1 MKQKFVKMSGAG
13 NDFIV
18 LDNMDSSLDD
28 IITPDFIRSLCVRG
42 LSVGADGLLEL
53 KDDTEYAF
61 HMKFYN
67 NDGKAAEMCGNGGR
81 CIAGYAASA
90 GIVPDRGI
98 FHFRSDAGIHSAE
111 ITGQDSVRLW
121 MTTPEVHYFD
131 RSIDIDSVSLRLS
144 FLNTGVPHA
153 VVMFDGPE
161 ELPFAELAPEL
172 RKHILFGK
180 EGANVDFAWITGK
193 SKLSMRTWERGVEGE
208 TLACGTGAV
217 ASAICAVS
225 IHEMELPVNI
235 TVRSGR
241 TLKVGKDSH
250 GWWLQGEARTVYSG
264 ILENPLNESLTAAL

>member
-1 MKQKFVKMSGAG
+1 MKLKFVKMSGAG

-18 LDNMDSSLDD
+18 LDNMDSSLND
-28 IITPDFIRSLCVRG
+28 IITPDLIIELCARG

-53 KDDTEYAF
+53 KDDPEYAF
-61 HMKFYN
+61 RMKFYN

-98 FHFRSDAGIHSAE
+98 FRFISDAGIHSAE
-111 ITGQDSVRLW
+111 ITGQNSVRLW
-121 MTTPEVHYFD
+121 MTDPEVHYLD
-131 RSIDIDSVSLRLS
+131 RNIDLDSVSLRLS
-144 FLNTGVPHA
+144 FLNTGVPHIVIMSA
-153 VVMFDGPE
+153 ASED
-161 ELPFAELAPEL
+161 LPFEELAPIL
-172 RKHILFGK
+172 RNHTLFGK

-193 SKLSMRTWERGVEGE
+193 SDISIRTWERGIEGE

-225 IHEMELPVNI
+225 IHKMCLPVNI

-241 TLKVGKDSH
+241 ILKVGKNSH
-250 GWWLQGEARTVYSG
+250 GWWLQGEARAVYEGVLASPPNEGLTV
-264 ILENPLNESLTAAL
+264 AL